1 MNLVM
6 FNNLKQRQDSLNIQN
21 ENIIHM
27 YDIILR
33 LTWMLFLLPI
43 KWLLVHN

>member
-1 MNLVM
+1 MC
-6 FNNLKQRQDSLNIQN
+6 NNLKQRQDSLYKQN

-33 LTWMLFLLPI
+33 LTWMLFLGVNI
-43 KWLLVHN
+43 